1 MSRSPKTTTLPTPSP
16 SLSRLLLLLLVLAL
30 GGFWISRIHKSSII
44 NLKSTSTV
52 VPISQNLP
60 PPTVSA
66 KNIFIIDQASQTV
79 FLQKSADQPVFPAST
94 TKMMTAL
101 VVLDNFSLDQPI
113 TVTRSYP
120 IGQHVGFR
128 PGETLT
134 VEQLLYATLVQ
145 SGNDAAEI
153 LAENFPAGRQVFID
167 LMNVKAAALNLDHT
181 HFANPT
187 GIDESGHYSSAAD
200 LARLAS
206 FALKNPEFARIVST
220 ENSIVSNH
228 ILTNVNELLGKIPG
242 VLGVKT
248 GFTDG
253 AGQSLVTLVNRDDH
267 PVIMVVLGSLD
278 RFGDSEKLI
287 DWVYSNFKWD
297 VEYE

>member
-1 MSRSPKTTTLPTPSP
+1 MPQSSKPKILSAPSLG
-16 SLSRLLLLLLVLAL
+16 LSRLLILLLVAL
-30 GGFWISRIHKSSII
+30 TIGFFVSKKTGPTNQVTNNQLTIPTSQSIS
-44 NLKSTSTV
+44 
-52 VPISQNLP
+52 P
-60 PPTVSA
+60 PAVSA

-79 FLQKSADQPVFPAST
+79 LLQKSADQSVFPAST

-101 VVLDNFSLDQPI
+101 VTLDNFSLDQTI
-113 TVTRSYP
+113 TVTQSYP
-120 IGQHVGFR
+120 IGQNVGFK

-134 VEQLLYATLVQ
+134 VEQLLYALLVQ

-153 LAENFPAGRQVFID
+153 LAENFPGGRPTFID
-167 LMNVKAAALNLDHT
+167 AMNKKAVELSLIHT
-181 HFANPT
+181 QFTNPT

-206 FALKNPEFARIVST
+206 FALKNPEFARVVAT
-220 ENSIVSNH
+220 ENTIVATH
-228 ILTNVNELLGKIPG
+228 ILTNVNQLLGKIPG

-248 GFTDG
+248 GFTNG

-267 PVIMVVLGSLD
+267 PVIMVVLGSTD

-287 DWVYSNFKWD
+287 NWVYSNFHW
-297 VEYE
+297 E

>member
-1 MSRSPKTTTLPTPSP
+1 MPRSPKPKTPPASSP
-16 SLSRLLLLLLVLAL
+16 SLSRFLLLIL
-30 GGFWISRIHKSSII
+30 GIVFAFFAAIKLRPSLESREGMGVSYAP
-44 NLKSTSTV
+44 

-60 PPTVSA
+60 LPTVSA

-79 FLQKSADQPVFPAST
+79 LLQKSADQSVFPAST

-101 VVLDNFSLDQPI
+101 VVLDNFLLDQAI

-120 IGQHVGFR
+120 IGQYVGFK

-134 VEQLLYATLVQ
+134 VEQLLYALLVQ

-153 LAENFPAGRQVFID
+153 LAEKFSGGRSVFISA
-167 LMNVKAAALNLDHT
+167 MNANAASLNLAHT
-181 HFANPT
+181 RFANPT
-187 GIDESGHYSSAAD
+187 GIDEPGHFSSAAD
-200 LARLAS
+200 LARLAG

-220 ENSIVSNH
+220 ENTIVSNH
-228 ILTNVNELLGKIPG
+228 VLANVNELLGKVPG

-253 AGQSLVTLVNRDDH
+253 AGQSLVTLVSRDDH

-287 DWVYSNFKWD
+287 TWIYSNFKW
-297 VEYE
+297 E

>member
-1 MSRSPKTTTLPTPSP
+1 MPQSTKPKTPPESSL
-16 SLSRLLLLLLVLAL
+16 SLSRFFVLLLFVLAVSFFVSRNRNSPL
-30 GGFWISRIHKSSII
+30 ISNFQSLVSSP
-44 NLKSTSTV
+44 

-60 PPTVSA
+60 PPAVSA
-66 KNIFIIDQASQTV
+66 KNIFLIDQTSQTV
-79 FLQKSADQPVFPAST
+79 LLQKSADQSVFPAST

-101 VVLDNFSLDQPI
+101 VVLENFSLDQTI
-113 TVTRSYP
+113 TVTQSYP
-120 IGQHVGFR
+120 IGQNVGFK

-134 VEQLLYATLVQ
+134 VEQLLYALLVQ

-153 LAENFPAGRQVFID
+153 LAENLPSGRQAFID
-167 LMNVKAAALNLDHT
+167 AMNTKAAELNLVHT
-181 HFANPT
+181 RFTNPT

-206 FALKNPEFARIVST
+206 TALKNPEFARIVAT
-220 ENSIVSNH
+220 ENTIVTTH
-228 ILTNVNELLGKIPG
+228 ILTNVNQLLGKIPG

-253 AGQSLVTLVNRDDH
+253 AGQSLVTLVSRDNH

-287 DWVYSNFKWD
+287 NWIYSNFHW
-297 VEYE
+297 E

>member
-1 MSRSPKTTTLPTPSP
+1 MSFPNLGKPLLILGAIIAFFVIVKLRP
-16 SLSRLLLLLLVLAL
+16 SLESREGL
-30 GGFWISRIHKSSII
+30 GVSYEK
-44 NLKSTSTV
+44 V
-52 VPISQNLP
+52 VIPVSQNLP
-60 PPTVSA
+60 PPVVSA

-79 FLQKSADQPVFPAST
+79 LLQKSADQSVFPAST

-101 VVLDNFSLDQPI
+101 VTLDNFSLDQAI

-120 IGQHVGFR
+120 IGQYVGFK

-134 VEQLLYATLVQ
+134 VEQLLYALLVQ

-153 LAENFPAGRQVFID
+153 LAENLPAGRRGFID
-167 LMNVKAAALNLDHT
+167 LMNAKADALNLVHT
-181 HFANPT
+181 RFANPT
-187 GIDESGHYSSAAD
+187 GIDEPGHYSSAAD

-206 FALKNPEFARIVST
+206 AALKNPEFARIVST
-220 ENSIVSNH
+220 ENTIVASYV
-228 ILTNVNELLGKIPG
+228 LTNVNQLLGKIPG

-253 AGQSLVTLVNRDDH
+253 AGQSLVTLVNRDNH

-287 DWVYSNFKWD
+287 NWVYANFHW
-297 VEYE
+297 E